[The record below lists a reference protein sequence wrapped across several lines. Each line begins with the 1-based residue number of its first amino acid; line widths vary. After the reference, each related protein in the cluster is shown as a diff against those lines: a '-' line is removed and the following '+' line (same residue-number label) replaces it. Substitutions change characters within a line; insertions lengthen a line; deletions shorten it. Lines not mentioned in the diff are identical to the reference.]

1 MFTIVHTHGLAK
13 RLGLKRC
20 VAVVGAAAAAAVV
33 VVVVGVSFS
42 GTMLEHWLFVA
53 SSRHQT

>member
-20 VAVVGAAAAAAVV
+20 VAVVGAAAAAV

>member
-13 RLGLKRC
+13 ILGLKRC
-20 VAVVGAAAAAAVV
+20 VAVVGAAAAV

>member
-33 VVVVGVSFS
+33 VVVGVSFS